1 MANANTPFGLKPV
14 RYLSGAPYNG
24 AANLYCI
31 PATDGTAC
39 YIGSLV
45 KPAGSAD
52 ANGIGTVT
60 SNVSTGALVIGA
72 VVGVMMDTRESLLYR
87 AASTLRYV
95 FVSDD
100 PNLVYECQDDGA
112 SALAATNTWMVA
124 DLTNFTSG
132 STTTGLSST
141 VISSAAATS
150 SGDNTEDVLLTGLVQ
165 RSTNAF
171 GTYAKWMVRLN
182 NHFYINRVTG
192 A

>member
-1 MANANTPFGLKPV
+1 MANANTAFGLRPV

-24 AANLYCI
+24 ACNMYCI

-60 SNVSTGALVIGA
+60 SNVATGASVLGAVIG
-72 VVGVMMDTRESLLYR
+72 VVMDTRESLLYR

-95 FVSDD
+95 YVSDD
-100 PNLVYECQDDGA
+100 PNLVYEVQDDGA
-112 SALAATNTWMVA
+112 SALAATNCWMAA
-124 DLTNFTSG
+124 DLTSFTSG
-132 STTTGLSST
+132 NTGSGLSST
-141 VISSAAATS
+141 VISCASVTA
-150 SGDNTEDVLLTGLVQ
+150 SGDQTEDVILTGLVQ
-165 RSTNAF
+165 RPTNAF
-171 GTYAKWMVRLN
+171 GTFGKWLVRLN
-182 NHFYINRVTG
+182 NHFFIDGSAG